1 MRNKIF
7 LYIISEGLSRGIP
20 QLTLIVLAF
29 LISKDNFGIL
39 ILLYGLESL
48 IVLLLP
54 SNYVEVLYK
63 IQNKNNKIKISN
75 NMFTINLIIITI
87 VLLFYFLFKTK
98 FSSFYNY
105 DYFIVF
111 VSIIISAFINSFMR
125 FYRTQLQLL
134 LEHNRAIQNMLY
146 SFGFANFFMILFLII
161 FDDKIFAFF
170 AGKSLGF
177 IIYFIYFIYFE
188 KLKFELSK
196 FTIIYF
202 AFRVKYLFLFA
213 VYSWLF
219 GYGFIYIVKLIGTSE
234 EVANIG
240 YIITFSMPFLLLANG
255 INQVYNPKVKKLLSF
270 DFLSGLIF
278 SKKVFKYY
286 LLLSFI
292 IIFFI
297 YSVGFINFEIIS
309 KYNIFILLSAVVF
322 SLSTYKYVYEV
333 YLYVYDLFR
342 VYILGT
348 IFIETLTLV
357 CILLLYYV
365 YNINII
371 YLYPI
376 LIFSRNICIYV
387 LMNKIKRL
395 NIEKY

>member
-134 LEHNRAIQNMLY
+134 LNHNLAIKNMLY

-234 EVANIG
+234 EVSNIG
-240 YIITFSMPFLLLANG
+240 YIITFSMPFLLIANG

-278 SKKVFKYY
+278 SKKVFIYY

-297 YSVGFINFEIIS
+297 YSVGFINFEILS

-333 YLYVYDLFR
+333 YIYINDLFR
-342 VYILGT
+342 VYIFGT
-348 IFIETLTLV
+348 IFIETL
-357 CILLLYYV
+357 ILMLILILYYIHSV
-365 YNINII
+365 NII